1 MSFAQAIQEENT
13 DRHRN
18 LAPASQVEE
27 LVWLNARNIIMCHPS
42 VKLDHK

>member
-1 MSFAQAIQEENT
+1 MLLEHATKLKVIHLLIQAGMSFAQAIQEENT

-27 LVWLNARNIIMCHPS
+27 LV
-42 VKLDHK
+42 